1 MLVTRC
7 GLAKGL
13 EPSVEY
19 PHAEP
24 ADRVGGWEKTEYAQG
39 SPQAEREQLAKASAL
54 YCTPTESSGLGVGT
68 SLCVH
73 TPRLKTLAA
82 VGQLPVTEPLLL
94 LLWGTCLPLR
104 PSSLQLA
111 LSPFVRPFL
120 DGGALGIVK
129 EV

>member
-1 MLVTRC
+1 M
-7 GLAKGL
+7 
-13 EPSVEY
+13 
-19 PHAEP
+19 AEALP
-24 ADRVGGWEKTEYAQG
+24 RAGMRKRTDNMRRVRRRQ
-39 SPQAEREQLAKASAL
+39 R
-54 YCTPTESSGLGVGT
+54 ESS
-68 SLCVH
+68 SLKLQHCTARRQKAQAWELALRYVCIRQ
-73 TPRLKTLAA
+73 RLKTLAA

-120 DGGALGIVK
+120 DGGALGNVK